1 MTFYRRWAFGAL
13 FTLFIAAPSVFFLTW
28 AQETGSS
35 ASSPEASQS
44 AYPLR
49 VSDNHRYLVNQMGAP
64 FLIVGDTPQGLM
76 GNVSE
81 KEAESYFADRE
92 AHGFNT
98 LNWVNAECAG
108 TQQGW
113 DAFSRTPDGLRPFT
127 EFLPGGTNYESY
139 DLRKPNEEYFVRL
152 DHLIQLA
159 AKHHLFVFINPMD
172 TIPWLAT
179 LRNNGP
185 KSAYAYGQF
194 IGNRYKGYQNVAW
207 LSGNDFNNWTIPS
220 DDELVQAVSKGIRS
234 VAPNQLQ
241 TVELHVRTSSSF
253 DDPRWIPLIDLNSTY
268 TYSPTYMQMLYS
280 YHQKPVAPTYLLEAH
295 YELEDVGTPP
305 DYGTPYILRK
315 QEYWTML
322 SGGAGQIYGNAYLW
336 TMRDGWQSHVDTPG
350 VEQIKYWKDFFL
362 SVRWQDLVPDEDH
375 SVLTAGA
382 GSFGDIDTRVSK
394 SDYATAARTPDGST
408 VTVYIPTARTISID
422 MTKLRGPAS
431 ARWFDPSDGTYN
443 DVSGRPIANIGL
455 HQFATPGKNHDGDGD
470 WVLLLQTSNSAH

>member
-1 MTFYRRWAFGAL
+1 MTFHQRLMFGAVFAIL
-13 FTLFIAAPSVFFLTW
+13 IAALSVSTW
-28 AQETGSS
+28 AQGPAGSTN
-35 ASSPEASQS
+35 SPEASQS

-49 VSDNHRYLVNQMGAP
+49 VSNNHRYLVDQKGTP

-81 KEAESYFADRE
+81 DEAERYFADRE

-113 DAFSRTPDGLRPFT
+113 DAYSRTVDGIRPFT

-139 DLRKPNEEYFVRL
+139 DLRKPNEEYFVRF

-159 AKHHLFVFINPMD
+159 ANHHLLVFINPMD

-179 LRNNGP
+179 LRNNGQ
-185 KSAYAYGQF
+185 KSAYAYGRY

-207 LSGNDFNNWTIPS
+207 LNGNDFNNWTIPS

-280 YHQKPVAPTYLLEAH
+280 YHQRPITPTYLLEAH
-295 YELEDVGTPP
+295 YELEDVGTPT

-315 QEYWTML
+315 QGYWTML

-336 TMRDGWQSHVDTPG
+336 TMKDGWRSHLDTPG
-350 VEQIKYWKDFFL
+350 AEQIKYWKDFFL
-362 SVRWQDLVPDEDH
+362 SIPWQDLVPDEDH
-375 SVLTAGA
+375 SILTAGG
-382 GSFGDIDTRVSK
+382 GSFGDLETRVSE
-394 SDYATAARTPDGST
+394 SDYATAAKTPDGST
-408 VTVYIPTARTISID
+408 IVVYIPTARTITID
-422 MTKLRGPAS
+422 MTKLRGPAK
-431 ARWFDPSDGTYN
+431 ARWFDPSNGTYQ
-443 DVSGRPIANIGL
+443 DASGKPIANSGS
-455 HQFATPGKNHDGDGD
+455 HQFTTPGKNRDDDGD
-470 WVLLLQTSNSAH
+470 WALLLQVSNPVH